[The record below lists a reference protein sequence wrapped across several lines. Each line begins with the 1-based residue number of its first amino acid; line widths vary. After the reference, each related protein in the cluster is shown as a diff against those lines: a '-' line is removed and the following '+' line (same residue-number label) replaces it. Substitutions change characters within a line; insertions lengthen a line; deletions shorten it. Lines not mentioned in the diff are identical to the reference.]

1 MGSEMFIRDSHK
13 EKVNARELLVQALY
27 EYSFGHNEAKSI
39 EESFRKDFTKTKVDY
54 IFFRNTFNHITENIQ
69 QLKETILE
77 SAEFEVFGIK
87 SIETMEENILL
98 IIMAENELDET
109 PREIL
114 IDEGVRLSKKFC
126 SENSYKFI
134 NATLEKILES

>member
-1 MGSEMFIRDSHK
+1 MKNLSQHK

-54 IFFRNTFNHITENIQ
+54 IFFRNTFNHITENIK

-77 SAEFEVFGIK
+77 SAELEVFGIK
-87 SIETMEENILL
+87 SVETMEENILL
-98 IIMAENELDET
+98 IIMAEKALDET

>member
-1 MGSEMFIRDSHK
+1 MKNLSQHK

-27 EYSFGHNEAKSI
+27 EYSFGHNEARSI

-54 IFFRNTFNHITENIQ
+54 IFFRNTFNHITENIK

-77 SAEFEVFGIK
+77 SAELEVFGIK

-98 IIMAENELDET
+98 IIMAENALDQT

>member
-1 MGSEMFIRDSHK
+1 MKNLSQHK

-77 SAEFEVFGIK
+77 SAELEVFGIK
-87 SIETMEENILL
+87 SIEIMEENILL
-98 IIMAENELDET
+98 IIMAEKALDET

>member
-1 MGSEMFIRDSHK
+1 MKNLSQHK

-54 IFFRNTFNHITENIQ
+54 IFFRNTFNYIVENIV

-77 SAEFEVFGIK
+77 SAELEVFGIK
-87 SIETMEENILL
+87 SIEIMEENILL
-98 IIMAENELDET
+98 IIMAENILDET

>member
-1 MGSEMFIRDSHK
+1 MKNLSQHK

-54 IFFRNTFNHITENIQ
+54 IFFRNTFNYIVENIV

-77 SAEFEVFGIK
+77 SAELEVFGIK
-87 SIETMEENILL
+87 SIEIMEENILL
-98 IIMAENELDET
+98 IIMAENTQDET

-126 SENSYKFI
+126 SENSYKLI

>member
-1 MGSEMFIRDSHK
+1 MKNLSQHK

-54 IFFRNTFNHITENIQ
+54 IFFRNTFNYVTENII

-77 SAEFEVFGIK
+77 SAELEVFGIK
-87 SIETMEENILL
+87 SIEIMEENILL
-98 IIMAENELDET
+98 IIMAESRLDET

>member
-1 MGSEMFIRDSHK
+1 MKNLSKHK

-54 IFFRNTFNHITENIQ
+54 IFFRNTFNYIVENIV

-77 SAEFEVFGIK
+77 SAELEVFGIK
-87 SIETMEENILL
+87 SIEIMEENILL
-98 IIMAENELDET
+98 IIMAENTLDET

>member
-1 MGSEMFIRDSHK
+1 MKNLSQHK

-54 IFFRNTFNHITENIQ
+54 IFFRNTFNYITENIV

-77 SAEFEVFGIK
+77 SAELEVFGIK
-87 SIETMEENILL
+87 SIEIMEENILL
-98 IIMAENELDET
+98 IIMAENTQDET

>member
-1 MGSEMFIRDSHK
+1 MKNLSQHK

-54 IFFRNTFNHITENIQ
+54 IFFRNTFNHITENIK
-69 QLKETILE
+69 QLKETILK
-77 SAEFEVFGIK
+77 SAELEVFGIK
-87 SIETMEENILL
+87 SIEIMEENILL
-98 IIMAENELDET
+98 IIMAENVLDET

>member
-1 MGSEMFIRDSHK
+1 MKNLSQHK

-77 SAEFEVFGIK
+77 SAELEVFGIK

-98 IIMAENELDET
+98 IVMAENALDKT
-109 PREIL
+109 PREVL

-134 NATLEKILES
+134 NATLEKILKS

>member
-1 MGSEMFIRDSHK
+1 MKNLNRHK

-54 IFFRNTFNHITENIQ
+54 IFFRNTFNHITENIK
-69 QLKETILE
+69 QLKENILE
-77 SAEFEVFGIK
+77 SAELEVFGIK
-87 SIETMEENILL
+87 SIEIMEENILL
-98 IIMAENELDET
+98 VIMAESALDET

>member
-1 MGSEMFIRDSHK
+1 MKNLSQHK

-54 IFFRNTFNHITENIQ
+54 IFFRNTFNYITENIV

-77 SAEFEVFGIK
+77 SAELEVFGIK
-87 SIETMEENILL
+87 SIEIMEENILL
-98 IIMAENELDET
+98 IIMAESILEET

>member
-1 MGSEMFIRDSHK
+1 MKNLSQHK

-54 IFFRNTFNHITENIQ
+54 IFFRNTFNHITENIK

-77 SAEFEVFGIK
+77 SAELEVFGIK
-87 SIETMEENILL
+87 SIETMEQNILF
-98 IIMAENELDET
+98 ITMAENALDHT

>member
-1 MGSEMFIRDSHK
+1 MKNLSQHK

-54 IFFRNTFNHITENIQ
+54 IFFRNTFNHITENIK

-77 SAEFEVFGIK
+77 SAELEVFGIK

-98 IIMAENELDET
+98 IIMAEKALDET

>member
-1 MGSEMFIRDSHK
+1 MKNLSQYK

-39 EESFRKDFTKTKVDY
+39 EESFRKDFTKTRVDY
-54 IFFRNTFNHITENIQ
+54 IFFRNIFNHITENILK
-69 QLKETILE
+69 LKETILE

-87 SIETMEENILL
+87 SIGIMEENIIL
-98 IIMAENELDET
+98 IIMAESTLDET

>member
-1 MGSEMFIRDSHK
+1 MKNLSQFK

-27 EYSFGHNEAKSI
+27 EFSFGHNNARSI
-39 EESFRKDFTKTKVDY
+39 EDSFRKDFRKTKIDY
-54 IFFRNTFNHITENIQ
+54 IFFRNIFGHITKNISDQ
-69 QLKETILE
+69 KKIISEVSELE
-77 SAEFEVFGIK
+77 MFGIK
-87 SIETMEENILL
+87 SVGTMEENILL
-98 IIMAENELDET
+98 IIKAESELEKT

-134 NATLEKILES
+134 NATLEKILKS

>member
-1 MGSEMFIRDSHK
+1 MKNLSQHK

-27 EYSFGHNEAKSI
+27 EYSFGYNEAKSI
-39 EESFRKDFTKTKVDY
+39 EESFRKNFTKTKVDY

-98 IIMAENELDET
+98 IIMAENALDQT

>member
-1 MGSEMFIRDSHK
+1 MKNLSQHK

-54 IFFRNTFNHITENIQ
+54 IFFRNTFNHITENIK
-69 QLKETILE
+69 QLKETILK
-77 SAEFEVFGIK
+77 SAELEVFGIK

-98 IIMAENELDET
+98 IIMAENALDET
-109 PREIL
+109 PKEIL

>member
-1 MGSEMFIRDSHK
+1 MKNLSQHK

-27 EYSFGHNEAKSI
+27 EHSFGHNEAKSI

-54 IFFRNTFNHITENIQ
+54 IFFRNTFNHITENIK

-77 SAEFEVFGIK
+77 SAELEVFGIK

-98 IIMAENELDET
+98 IIMAENALDQT

>member
-1 MGSEMFIRDSHK
+1 MKNLSQHK

-54 IFFRNTFNHITENIQ
+54 IFFRNTFNYVTENII

-77 SAEFEVFGIK
+77 SAELEVFGIK
-87 SIETMEENILL
+87 SIEIMEENILL
-98 IIMAENELDET
+98 IIMAESTLDET

-126 SENSYKFI
+126 SQNSYKFI

>member
-1 MGSEMFIRDSHK
+1 MKNLSQHK

-27 EYSFGHNEAKSI
+27 EYSFGHNEAKSV

-54 IFFRNTFNHITENIQ
+54 IFFRNTFNYIVENIV

-77 SAEFEVFGIK
+77 SAELEVFGIK
-87 SIETMEENILL
+87 SIEIMEENILL
-98 IIMAENELDET
+98 IIMAENTLDET

>member
-1 MGSEMFIRDSHK
+1 MKNLSQHK

-54 IFFRNTFNHITENIQ
+54 IFFRNTFNYIAENIA
-69 QLKETILE
+69 QLKEIILE
-77 SAEFEVFGIK
+77 SAELVVFGIK
-87 SIETMEENILL
+87 SIEIMEENILL
-98 IIMAENELDET
+98 IIMAENTLDET

>member
-1 MGSEMFIRDSHK
+1 MKNLSQHK

-54 IFFRNTFNHITENIQ
+54 IFFRNTFNYITENIL

-77 SAEFEVFGIK
+77 SAELEVFGIK
-87 SIETMEENILL
+87 SIEIMEENILL
-98 IIMAENELDET
+98 IIMTENILDET

>member
-1 MGSEMFIRDSHK
+1 MKNLSQHK
-13 EKVNARELLVQALY
+13 EKVNARELLFQALY

-54 IFFRNTFNHITENIQ
+54 IFFRNTFNYITENIL

-77 SAEFEVFGIK
+77 SAELEVFGIK
-87 SIETMEENILL
+87 SIEIMEENILL
-98 IIMAENELDET
+98 IIMAENILDET

>member
-1 MGSEMFIRDSHK
+1 MKNLSQHK

-54 IFFRNTFNHITENIQ
+54 IFFRNTFNYITENIV

-77 SAEFEVFGIK
+77 SAELEVFGIK

-98 IIMAENELDET
+98 IIMAENALDQT

>member
-1 MGSEMFIRDSHK
+1 MKNLSQHK

-27 EYSFGHNEAKSI
+27 EFSFGHNDAKII

-54 IFFRNTFNHITENIQ
+54 IFFRNLFTHITNNISEH
-69 QLKETILE
+69 KEKILE
-77 SAEFEVFGIK
+77 VAELEVFGIK
-87 SIETMEENILL
+87 TIEVMEENILL
-98 IIMAENELDET
+98 IIKAEYELDKT

-126 SENSYKFI
+126 SDNSYKFI

>member
-1 MGSEMFIRDSHK
+1 MKNLSQHE

-54 IFFRNTFNHITENIQ
+54 IFFRNTFNYIVENIV

-77 SAEFEVFGIK
+77 SAELEVFGIK
-87 SIETMEENILL
+87 SIEIMEENILL
-98 IIMAENELDET
+98 IIMAENTLDET

>member
-1 MGSEMFIRDSHK
+1 MKNLSQHK

-54 IFFRNTFNHITENIQ
+54 IFFRNTFNYIVENIA
-69 QLKETILE
+69 QLKEIILE
-77 SAEFEVFGIK
+77 SAELEVFGIK
-87 SIETMEENILL
+87 SIEIMEENILL
-98 IIMAENELDET
+98 IIMAENILDET

>member
-1 MGSEMFIRDSHK
+1 MKNLSQHK

-39 EESFRKDFTKTKVDY
+39 EKSFRKDFTKTKVDY
-54 IFFRNTFNHITENIQ
+54 IFFRNTFNHITENIKK
-69 QLKETILE
+69 LKETILE
-77 SAEFEVFGIK
+77 SAELEVFGIK
-87 SIETMEENILL
+87 SIETMEENILF
-98 IIMAENELDET
+98 IIMAENALDET

-134 NATLEKILES
+134 NATLEKILGS

>member
-1 MGSEMFIRDSHK
+1 MKNLSQHK
-13 EKVNARELLVQALY
+13 EKVNARELLFQALY

-54 IFFRNTFNHITENIQ
+54 IFFRNTFNYITENILL
-69 QLKETILE
+69 LKETILE
-77 SAEFEVFGIK
+77 SAELEVFGIK
-87 SIETMEENILL
+87 SIEIMEENILL
-98 IIMAENELDET
+98 IIMAENILDET

>member
-1 MGSEMFIRDSHK
+1 MKNLSQHK

-54 IFFRNTFNHITENIQ
+54 IFFRNTFNYITENIV

-77 SAEFEVFGIK
+77 SAELEVFGIK
-87 SIETMEENILL
+87 SIEIMEENILL
-98 IIMAENELDET
+98 IIMAENTLDET

-126 SENSYKFI
+126 SENSYKLI

>member
-1 MGSEMFIRDSHK
+1 MKNLSQHK

-54 IFFRNTFNHITENIQ
+54 IFFRNTFNHIAENIKE
-69 QLKETILE
+69 LKETILE
-77 SAEFEVFGIK
+77 SAELEVFGIK
-87 SIETMEENILL
+87 SIETMEENILF
-98 IIMAENELDET
+98 IIMAENALDQT

>member
-1 MGSEMFIRDSHK
+1 MKNLSQHK

-54 IFFRNTFNHITENIQ
+54 IFFRNTFNYITENILL
-69 QLKETILE
+69 LKEAILE
-77 SAEFEVFGIK
+77 SAELEVFGIK
-87 SIETMEENILL
+87 SIEIMEENILL
-98 IIMAENELDET
+98 IIMAENILDDT
-109 PREIL
+109 PREIF

>member
-1 MGSEMFIRDSHK
+1 MKNLSQHK

-27 EYSFGHNEAKSI
+27 EYSFGHNEATSI

-54 IFFRNTFNHITENIQ
+54 IFFRNTFNYVTENII

-77 SAEFEVFGIK
+77 SAELEVFGIK
-87 SIETMEENILL
+87 SIEIMEENILL
-98 IIMAENELDET
+98 IIMAESILDET

>member
-1 MGSEMFIRDSHK
+1 MKNLSQHK

-54 IFFRNTFNHITENIQ
+54 IFFRNTFNYITENIL

-77 SAEFEVFGIK
+77 SAELEVFGIK
-87 SIETMEENILL
+87 SIEIMEENILL
-98 IIMAENELDET
+98 IIMAENTLDET

>member
-1 MGSEMFIRDSHK
+1 MKNLSRHK

-27 EYSFGHNEAKSI
+27 EYSFGHNEAKST
-39 EESFRKDFTKTKVDY
+39 EESFRKDFTKSKVDY
-54 IFFRNTFNHITENIQ
+54 IFFRNTFNYITENIT

-77 SAEFEVFGIK
+77 SAELGVFGIK
-87 SIETMEENILL
+87 SIEIMEENIILV
-98 IIMAENELDET
+98 IIAESALDQT
-109 PREIL
+109 PKEVL